1 MIIEIIPCLSD
12 NYSYLIHEKKLNT
25 VSIVDPSEFKT
36 CDEAIKK
43 YKKLDFILN
52 THHHADHVGANLELK
67 KKYNSKILGSDS
79 DKNRIPGID
88 IFLKEN
94 QKQKIGNLEFEV
106 IFIPGHTKGHIAFF
120 FRKEKIAFTGDTL
133 FSLGCGKIFEGT
145 HEEMF
150 NSLNKIKNLPPDT
163 KIYCGHEYTK
173 TNLNFCL
180 TYDPTNILLKEK
192 QVDILKKLNSNQPTI
207 PSTLGQEIRTNIF
220 LSCNDFEIK
229 HNLGINNSYE
239 VESIVDDNKNKYSRT
254 IATFEPHENNLIL
267 FPAYMQHH
275 VEQNQ
280 TDEDRISISFNLL

>member
-12 NYSYLIHEKKLNT
+12 NYSYLIHEKKFNT
-25 VSIVDPSEFKT
+25 ISIVDPSEFKS

-67 KKYNSKILGSDS
+67 KKYNSKILGSDL

-133 FSLGCGKIFEGT
+133 FSLGCGRVFEGT

-150 NSLNKIKNLPPDT
+150 NSLNKIKKLPPET

-180 TYDPTNILLKEK
+180 TYNPENTLLKEK

-207 PSTLGQEIRTNIF
+207 PSTLGQEIETNIF
-220 LSCNDFEIK
+220 LRCNDPEIK
-229 HNLGINNSYE
+229 HAIGLKDSSELE
-239 VESIVDDNKNKYSRT
+239 VFSKLRDLKD
-254 IATFEPHENNLIL
+254 TF
-267 FPAYMQHH
+267 
-275 VEQNQ
+275 
-280 TDEDRISISFNLL
+280 

>member
-1 MIIEIIPCLSD
+1 MIVEIIPCLSD
-12 NYSYLIHEKKLNT
+12 NYSYLIHEKKSNT
-25 VSIVDPSEFKT
+25 VSIVDPPEFRT
-36 CDEAIKK
+36 CDKVISK

-67 KKYNSKILGSDS
+67 KKYNSKILGSVS
-79 DKNRIPGID
+79 DKDRIPGID

-133 FSLGCGKIFEGT
+133 FSLGCGRVFEGT

-150 NSLNKIKNLPPDT
+150 NSLNKIKNLPHDT

-180 TYDPTNILLKEK
+180 MYDTTNTLLKEK

-207 PSTLGQEIRTNIF
+207 PSTLGQEIETNIF
-220 LSCNDFEIK
+220 LRCNDPEIK
-229 HNLGINNSYE
+229 HAIGLKDSSELE
-239 VESIVDDNKNKYSRT
+239 VFSKLRDLKD
-254 IATFEPHENNLIL
+254 TF
-267 FPAYMQHH
+267 
-275 VEQNQ
+275 
-280 TDEDRISISFNLL
+280 